1 MKEKFEKFRK
11 SEVVRK
17 LSSYFAKKEEI
28 LLAYLFGSVA
38 EEKQTKLSDLDVAV
52 LVESNR
58 LQELDQEPFGYQAA
72 ITTDLMALL
81 RTNDVDV
88 VILNHATPLL
98 AYEVVKYGIKVFC
111 RDDDERIRFEVH
123 IFQQYVDTKPLR
135 EIQHYY
141 LTERIKNGTLT
152 REL

>member
-1 MKEKFEKFRK
+1 MKEKFEKFNK
-11 SEVVRK
+11 NEVVRK
-17 LSSYFAKKEEI
+17 LQTYFKKRKEI
-28 LLAYLFGSVA
+28 QLAYLFGSVA
-38 EEKQTKLSDLDVAV
+38 EEKQTRLSDLDVAV
-52 LVESNR
+52 LVEPNR
-58 LQELDQEPFGYQAA
+58 LQELDQEPLGYQAA

-111 RDDDERIRFEVH
+111 RDEAERIRFEVH
-123 IFQQYVDTKPLR
+123 TFQQYVDTKPLR